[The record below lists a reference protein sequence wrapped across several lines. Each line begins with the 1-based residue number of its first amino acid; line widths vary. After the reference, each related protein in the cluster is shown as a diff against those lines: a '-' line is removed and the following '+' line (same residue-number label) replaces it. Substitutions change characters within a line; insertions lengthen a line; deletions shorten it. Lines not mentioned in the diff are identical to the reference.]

1 MNKILIVLIF
11 SVFFLSSVCFTF
23 ANPMNDTKIESDRDI
38 MTVSAE
44 KVENSL
50 KSLEERTDRLEDM
63 DYSICGDTVI
73 NSFCYNG
80 NRPEEYIRPFD
91 YYNIRPVESGFSFS
105 RRFEFKLKSR
115 LNYDLWANI
124 NLETYSFSGSGNIS
138 TFWGVNQ
145 NCSYYPASD
154 LTNGSVELKAREPDI
169 SASIGTFYPLSFS
182 ELMFTPPRN
191 LSVYGPPVLPV
202 KGLMMAGHLKP
213 LTVEFIWG
221 INPDYYIKNNMVY
234 KGHDTILWGGHMSL
248 SAGSGKGG
256 ITFIQ
261 SSKNGMPQDM
271 YGLDIAYN
279 LSKNLSLKGE
289 VATSFFGNDKRD
301 NSAFIFTVEKKI
313 GSLIFSGEYLWIS
326 PGYDPFRLHKTFTER
341 ELLGTGRLACNRR
354 GFDLYLMIPL
364 DRGEVK
370 VEFLRFSQILPS
382 KYENELSIDSLFP
395 LYKDDKNLRGD
406 FTALELYV
414 NKNIASKLSI
424 KGHFEMVNL
433 FRPYPAYV
441 DFTQTTCLLEI
452 NYRPLDYLTLG
463 AELVYLNRHGTWYS
477 SVDSSQF
484 MPAFTIDFTVNN
496 SLSVSLEQRNVATD
510 DFIDSLNNYNVSQT
524 SVTGKIRW

>member
-1 MNKILIVLIF
+1 
-11 SVFFLSSVCFTF
+11 
-23 ANPMNDTKIESDRDI
+23 MNDTKIESDIDI
-38 MTVSAE
+38 MSVSAE
-44 KVENSL
+44 KIEDSL

-63 DYSICGDTVI
+63 EYSICGDTVI
-73 NSFCYNG
+73 NSFCYDG
-80 NRPEEYIRPFD
+80 NRPEEYIKPFD
-91 YYNIRPVESGFSFS
+91 YYNIRPLESGFSFS

-145 NCSYYPASD
+145 SCGYYPSSD
-154 LTNGSVELKAREPDI
+154 LTNGSVELKSIGPDI

-182 ELMFTPPRN
+182 ELIFTSPRN

-202 KGLMMAGHLKP
+202 KGLMMAGSLKP

-221 INPDYYIKNNMVY
+221 INPDYYIKNNMAY

-248 SAGSGKGG
+248 SSGHGKGG
-256 ITFIQ
+256 LTFIQ
-261 SSKNGMPQDM
+261 SSRNGIPQDM

-279 LSKNLSLKGE
+279 LSKTLSLKGE
-289 VATSFFGNDKRD
+289 VATSFFGNDKMD
-301 NSAFIFTVEKKI
+301 NSAFTFTVEKNI

-354 GFDLYLMIPL
+354 GFDLWLMMPL

-370 VEFLRFSQILPS
+370 IEFLRFSQIVPT
-382 KYENELSIDSLFP
+382 KNEFYMDSLFP
-395 LYKDDKNLRGD
+395 PYNDDKNLRGD
-406 FTALELYV
+406 FTALELYF
-414 NKNIASKLSI
+414 KRNIASELSL
-424 KGHFEMVNL
+424 KGHFELVNL
-433 FRPYPAYV
+433 FRPSPASI
-441 DFTQTTCLLEI
+441 DFTQTTYLLEV
-452 NYRPLDYLTLG
+452 NYRALDYLTVG
-463 AELVYLNRHGTWYS
+463 AGLVYLNRHGTWYS
-477 SVDSSQF
+477 PVDSSQF

-496 SLSVSLEQRNVATD
+496 SLSVSVEQRNVVTG
-510 DFIDSLNNYNVSQT
+510 DFIDSFNDYNLSQT
-524 SVTGKIRW
+524 SITGRLRW